1 MDDNVLFGV
10 TVMKNGNGF
19 GIYNGKVI
27 ISDHWMSVLD
37 ALDIITERV
46 TDEYF
51 VTNPGIGDK
60 VTCDKFNTGKV
71 GEVADRIENG
81 YLLIIYE
88 DGTACIVPPESVLKV

>member
-19 GIYNGKVI
+19 GIYDNKVI
-27 ISDHWMSVLD
+27 ISDHWDDVLD

-51 VTNPGIGDK
+51 TTNPYIGDK
-60 VTCDKFNTGKV
+60 VTCDKFNTCKV
-71 GEVADRIENG
+71 GEVADVIENG
-81 YLLIIYE
+81 YLLIAYD
-88 DGTACIVPPESVLKV
+88 DGTACVVPPESVLKV